1 MGDHLSRPAVA
12 GRLERC
18 TRFLG
23 GPRHRNLLHL
33 APDGVWLAAVSPR
46 RWWAL
51 TPPFHPYCRRLRRVC
66 RRKRSPFCATFRR
79 LSPPGV
85 SPASCPSVSGLSS
98 DRCLFPARGHPAC
111 TLIVAGARGKTRA
124 PARSRFTRQGV
135 GAAARAG
142 DPPRVAISGATRA
155 RPPLRAGR
163 RPAPAVSRPERG
175 AGASRLLSFVVVCA
189 APRPRCAAAGTSRA
203 ALPRR
208 VGQQRAG
215 EIVHATRLRFVPGS
229 ASAVLRGGALEP
241 RILASIDKRQ
251 AKAAAYCAAGINPC
265 RIGWELFSLRRGLEC
280 SYVVFKPGI
289 TSWLIHSPPKRR
301 RRPFG
306 SPSIR
311 WLCG

>member
-142 DPPRVAISGATRA
+142 DPPRVAPSGATRA

-163 RPAPAVSRPERG
+163 RPASAVSRPERG

-215 EIVHATRLRFVPGS
+215 EAGLSMPLACASSLDRCRPSCVEALWSPESSLRSINGRQKQRRIAQLELTHVESAGS
-229 ASAVLRGGALEP
+229 FSLSGGASSVLMSCSS
-241 RILASIDKRQ
+241 RASPL
-251 AKAAAYCAAGINPC
+251 G
-265 RIGWELFSLRRGLEC
+265 
-280 SYVVFKPGI
+280 
-289 TSWLIHSPPKRR
+289 
-301 RRPFG
+301 
-306 SPSIR
+306 
-311 WLCG
+311 